1 MTCRDTVWFAQGPV
15 RASWLAEDIPLGPRS
30 PRIRS
35 SSQAAYGLVPT
46 TGQSL
51 MPAGL
56 PGMEIRQWLH
66 EQHLL
71 ALRDALIST
80 TAKLRREH
88 RASCLAM
95 EQLRAVTNECLAM
108 GGK

>member
-1 MTCRDTVWFAQGPV
+1 MTCIRY
-15 RASWLAEDIPLGPRS
+15 ASYVPETAPAPWLHLASPPGPRS

-35 SSQAAYGLVPT
+35 RSEGLCGPVIST
-46 TGQSL
+46 ETSWID
-51 MPAGL
+51 AGL
-56 PGMEIRQWLH
+56 PGMEIRQWFH

-71 ALRDALIST
+71 ALRDALIDT

-95 EQLRAVTNECLAM
+95 AQLRAVTNECLAM
-108 GGK
+108 GER

>member
-1 MTCRDTVWFAQGPV
+1 MT
-15 RASWLAEDIPLGPRS
+15 ASWLLPAQSAGPRM
-30 PRIRS
+30 PRSGFVGPARF
-35 SSQAAYGLVPT
+35 ATCRPALDVPNGPVIST
-46 TGQSL
+46 ETSWID
-51 MPAGL
+51 AGL
-56 PGMEIRQWLH
+56 PGMEIRQWLY

-95 EQLRAVTNECLAM
+95 AQLRAVTNECLAM
-108 GGK
+108 GSK